1 MVEPMVDGITEQNTV
16 KPTESKPQVQSS
28 PVTAIQ
34 HTPLNVHGRLPF
46 IILAAIGGVYALFG
60 FVLLVIFP
68 TPDGSLG
75 GLKSIGTMVFT
86 IGILLWISL
95 AAIASLRIA
104 TFKDKPRLQKLATLR
119 CVLFEAPMI
128 ILSGMV
134 LLLVNREPKLS
145 LTVLSPEPGTQ
156 LLAPLNA
163 TFAVGEKTL
172 QYFKTQGLQPI
183 KYQWD
188 RNGDGVL
195 DQETFEPRVTFSF
208 QKQGVYSVVAK
219 VIMNGAGARTV
230 SKSFFI
236 PKASFSVDPIDP
248 IIDEP
253 ATLSL
258 SNVLPV
264 GPDPKKPWTLT
275 KAKWDFDGDGSIDL
289 EGEKTTVVYT
299 YRRTGKISTIVTA
312 MMSNGTELVFNR
324 QIEVVEPTA
333 QPFPVK
339 IETEPGTLL
348 GTVPFGVIFTVRT
361 DEPLSN
367 VSWNFGDQ
375 KTGDGIRVAHVYNAV
390 GNFTATAV
398 IMSQT
403 GTVAKLSKVVRI
415 TNPLSLKKLAF
426 EGTPNVKG
434 DAITGEVPLVL
445 NLTPTTSSPLISFSW
460 DAPGATEVT
469 TNESTLN
476 AVYRSEGK
484 YYVDLIAVDPEDNV
498 LRKRIDIIVAPPSS
512 IASFVVS
519 TETPVVGDI
528 VKFDAS
534 DTFLGPGEIPTGF
547 EWDFGDDRKQED
559 GAKLTGSHIEHSYN
573 KSGNYRV
580 TLRVITTQGKSYT
593 ATKTLSVRDTL
604 VAVRACFI
612 ASKERGVA
620 VPTSV
625 QFSSSKCSMG
635 AVKWK
640 WDFGDGS
647 FSEEQDPIHTFTTT
661 GDFNVTLTVEDAK
674 KKKDTYVLPF
684 TVSP

>member
-1 MVEPMVDGITEQNTV
+1 MVEPMVDGITQQNPPTV
-16 KPTESKPQVQSS
+16 PESKPQVPSTS
-28 PVTAIQ
+28 AIVAQ
-34 HTPLNVHGRLPF
+34 HTPLNIHGKLPF
-46 IILAAIGGVYALFG
+46 VFLATVGGIYALFG
-60 FVLLVIFP
+60 LVLLAIFP

-75 GLKSIGTMVFT
+75 ELKSIGTMVFVV
-86 IGILLWISL
+86 GILVWISI
-95 AAIASLRIA
+95 AAIAALRIA

-119 CVLFEAPMI
+119 CMLFEAPMI
-128 ILSGMV
+128 IISGMV
-134 LLLVNREPKLS
+134 LLLINREPTLS
-145 LTVLSPEPGTQ
+145 LLVLSPEPGTE

-163 TFAVGEKTL
+163 TFAVSEQTL
-172 QYFKTQGLQPI
+172 QYFKNQGLQPI

-188 RNGDGVL
+188 RNGDGTL

-208 QKQGVYSVVAK
+208 QKQGIYSVVVK
-219 VIMNGAGARTV
+219 VTMNGEGTRKV
-230 SKSFFI
+230 SRKFFI
-236 PKASFSVDPIDP
+236 PKASFAVDPIEP

-289 EGEKTTVVYT
+289 ESEKATVVYT

-324 QIEVVEPTA
+324 QMTVVEPTA
-333 QPFPVK
+333 RPFPVK

-375 KTGDGIRVAHVYNAV
+375 KTGEGIRTAHVYNAV

-415 TNPLSLKKLAF
+415 TNPLSLKKLSF

-434 DAITGEVPLVL
+434 DVITGEVPLVL

-469 TNESTLN
+469 TNESALN
-476 AVYRSEGK
+476 AVYRTEGK

-498 LRKRIDIIVAPPSS
+498 LRKRIDIIVSPPSS
-512 IASFVVS
+512 LASFVVS
-519 TETPVVGDI
+519 TETPVVGDT

-547 EWDFGDDRKQED
+547 EWDFGDDKQQED

-573 KSGNYRV
+573 KPGNYKV
-580 TLRVITTQGKSYT
+580 ILRVITTQGKSYT

-604 VAVRACFI
+604 IPVRACFTT
-612 ASKERGVA
+612 SKERGVA

-625 QFSSSKCSMG
+625 QFFSSECSMG

-647 FSEEQDPIHTFTTT
+647 FSQEQDPIHTFTSA
-661 GDFNVTLTVEDAK
+661 GDFSITLTVEDSK
-674 KKKDTYVLPF
+674 KRKDTYVLPF